1 MSYLPSSTIGAH
13 AAEEF
18 DFPAGG
24 RARPFGVLYP
34 AQNRRY
40 LMDLPLVMILAGLI
54 TWLLPSNASFVLG
67 AAVGAAVGIYI
78 LIDVAFREAPLRLS
92 LLLAMTLLIGYNL
105 GALNSWLTIPR
116 GGLTI
121 AEYFTKD
128 PEALARA
135 TGACM
140 GACALLLATGQLFEP
155 PIFGRNF
162 RITFDERSVLI
173 VFVSMLMMVVG
184 YATGQVGFMG
194 VKTDDAGHTSV
205 FGALVLW
212 WSAPAL
218 AYSLCA
224 TLNTRGLARLLVGAC
239 TLIET
244 LALIPTGRRTFAFA
258 LLLSLIATRLGDY
271 RSRLSVWKKLI
282 LSALGVV
289 LVVVASIAFLYLR
302 IAGFAHKDA
311 TSSIGSRVSQA
322 VGTFQGGNL
331 GEMVDLLRTNAS
343 TRTFNIGYFSDLLDA
358 SQHHEPLYGA
368 VAMHNLQLMVPS
380 SISADKFGLDPYG
393 EEELVDMK
401 WGFGFTDEA
410 NSILTGGVAD
420 FGIIGVFLYPL
431 FAVLLLRATLEAI
444 QYVMPTYGAVIMA
457 LAFVYVMLLA
467 EQTLFA
473 YFGQVRNALI
483 FAFLLYLLSLVP
495 KVRLHSPGA
504 G

>member
-1 MSYLPSSTIGAH
+1 MSHLSSNTIGAH
-13 AAEEF
+13 AGDEF
-18 DFPAGG
+18 NFSSAG
-24 RARPFGVLYP
+24 RARPFGELYP
-34 AQNRRY
+34 AQNRVY
-40 LMDLPLVMILAGLI
+40 LMDLPLVMILTGLV
-54 TWLLPSNASFVLG
+54 TWLLPSNTTFVLG
-67 AAVGAAVGIYI
+67 AAVGGLVGLYI
-78 LIDVAFREAPLRLS
+78 LIDIVFREAPLRLS

-121 AEYFTKD
+121 AEYFTRD
-128 PEALARA
+128 PAALARA

-140 GACALLLATGQLFEP
+140 GAAALLLTLGQLFEP

-162 RITFDERSVLI
+162 RVNFDERSVLI
-173 VFVSMLMMVVG
+173 VFASMLMMVIA

-218 AYSLCA
+218 AYSVCA
-224 TLNTRGLARLLVGAC
+224 TLNTKGLVRLFVGVC
-239 TLIET
+239 TFIET

-258 LLLSLIATRLGDY
+258 LLLSLIASRLGGY
-271 RSRLSVWKKLI
+271 RSRLSVWKKLF
-282 LSALGVV
+282 LSAGGIA
-289 LVVVASIAFLYLR
+289 LVIVASIAFLYLR
-302 IAGFAHKDA
+302 IAGFAHRDA

-322 VGTFQGGNL
+322 VDTFQGGNL
-331 GEMVDLLRTNAS
+331 GEMVDLLRTNVS

-358 SQHHEPLYGA
+358 SQHGEPLYGQ
-368 VAMHNLQLMVPS
+368 VALHNLQLMVPS

-410 NSILTGGVAD
+410 NSIITGGVAD

-431 FAVLLLRATLEAI
+431 FAVLLLRATLELI

-457 LAFVYVMLLA
+457 LAFIYVMLLA

-473 YFGQVRNALI
+473 YLGQIRNALI

-504 G
+504 S